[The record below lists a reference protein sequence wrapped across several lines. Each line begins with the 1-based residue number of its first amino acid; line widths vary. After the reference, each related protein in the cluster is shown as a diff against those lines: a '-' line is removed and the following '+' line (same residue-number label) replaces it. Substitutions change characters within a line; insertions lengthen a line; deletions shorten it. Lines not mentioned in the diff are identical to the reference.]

1 LTSIDESHKSRTES
15 DSAFDMTRD
24 VLFKISHSLLG
35 SADRKGFLTVLN
47 PAWEETLGF
56 SIEALMAQPFIE
68 FVHPSDRKATQSEMA
83 RLWTTEGLKT
93 IDFRNRCAIKGGG
106 WRWLSWQAEVLG
118 ESIYFV
124 VHDVTEMIAAKH
136 ESHLMSRLVHGMD
149 EAIFTMTTDGTV
161 TCWNS
166 SCEEVYGFKSEE
178 ALGRQLVDLTVPDDR
193 QDEPAT
199 IVERLLGGEGFRQCT
214 TQRMRKDDS
223 LVTVSETAS
232 LIRDEEYNVRGVV
245 IVGRDISDLKL
256 EDTDVRSEFDMIAW
270 VGRVRDAIDEDR
282 IRFHAQPIVSVR
294 GDAVSYELLCR
305 IENRDGELIP
315 PRRFLPAAEAYG
327 LVEELDLLGVRKAA
341 KLIADGHRVSVN
353 ISTATIRRRHIVG
366 VIAEQLKNAGADP
379 SGLTV
384 EITETA
390 LMENMDDAERF
401 TTDLSKLG
409 VRVALDDFG
418 TGFGGFTYL
427 KRLPIDRLKIDVEFV
442 RDLHSSR
449 ASQHVVKAVVALA
462 QGFDLDT
469 VAEGVEDEESAKM
482 LVEFGVTHVQGH
494 LFGEPEPVSEVVGRP
509 TACATL
515 LTGISR

>member
-1 LTSIDESHKSRTES
+1 LARIEPHDARTEP
-15 DSAFDMTRD
+15 DSGPDTTRD
-24 VLFKISHSLLG
+24 TLFKISHSLLG
-35 SADRKGFLTVLN
+35 SSNRDGYLTELN
-47 PAWEETLGF
+47 PAWEDTLGF
-56 SIEALMAQPFIE
+56 STGALMAQPSIE
-68 FVHPSDRKATQSEMA
+68 FVHPSDREATLTKSA
-83 RLWTTEGLKT
+83 RMWNQGEKIEG
-93 IDFRNRCAIKGGG
+93 FRNRYAKKGGG

-118 ESIYFV
+118 DTAYFV
-124 VHDVTEMIAAKH
+124 ALDVTETIAAEH

-149 EAIFTMTTDGTV
+149 DAIFTMTTDGTI

-166 SCEEVYGFKSEE
+166 NCEEVYGFNSEE
-178 ALGRQLVDLTVPDDR
+178 ALGRQLIDLTVPGDR
-193 QDEPAT
+193 QDEPAI

-214 TQRMRKDDS
+214 TQRSRKDGT

-232 LIRDEEYNVRGVV
+232 LIRDEELTVCGVV
-245 IVGRDISDLKL
+245 IVGRDISDLTL
-256 EDTDVRSEFDMIAW
+256 EDTEVRSEFDMVAW

-282 IRFHAQPIVSVR
+282 IRFHAQPIVSLH

-305 IENRDGELIP
+305 MESRDGELIP
-315 PRRFLPAAEAYG
+315 PTRFLRAAEVYG
-327 LVEELDLLGVRKAA
+327 LVEELDLLGVRAAA
-341 KLIADGHRVSVN
+341 KQIADGHRVSVN
-353 ISTATIRRRHIVG
+353 ISTATIRRRHIVD

-390 LMENMDDAERF
+390 FMENMDNAERF

-409 VRVALDDFG
+409 ARVALDDFG

-462 QGFDLDT
+462 QGFGLDT

-482 LVEFGVTHVQGH
+482 LVEFGVTYAQGH
-494 LFGEPEPVSEVVGRP
+494 LFGEPGPMKEVVGKPIRCP
-509 TACATL
+509 ALVAE
-515 LTGISR
+515 ISA